1 MPRWG
6 IRLFLLAIFL
16 FSFLLSLS
24 LGRNQSNAN
33 SEATPSGSL
42 RLRTERS
49 SSVDL
54 ELSGDL
60 VGTSAGE
67 SRYLRRED
75 LLALPQVSYTVSDDA
90 NFKGST
96 KISGVP
102 LEELSKR
109 LSAKPQS
116 DMIIGVC
123 SDLYRANY
131 PRVYMLEHQPLLV
144 VLVNGQPPAD
154 WPKDSEG
161 HNAYMGPYL
170 ISHPKFVP
178 AFHVL
183 SIPEEPQIPWGVV
196 RLEFRDEKETFAA
209 IAPRG
214 AQANL
219 AEVQAGYRIAAQHCF
234 RCHNQGSEGG
244 QKAGRPWAVLSAWA
258 TASPQYFA
266 AYVRDPKSK
275 NPRAAMPGN
284 PNYDDATLR
293 ALISYFR
300 TFNSQEKP

>member
-6 IRLFLLAIFL
+6 IRLLFAIFL
-16 FSFLLSLS
+16 FSVLLNLS
-24 LGRNQSNAN
+24 LGRDQSNAK
-33 SEATPSGSL
+33 SGATPSGSL
-42 RLRTERS
+42 RLRTERLS
-49 SSVDL
+49 SLDL

-60 VGTSAGE
+60 VGISAEE
-67 SRYLRRED
+67 SRYLTRED

-96 KISGVP
+96 QISGVP
-102 LEELSKR
+102 LEELSKH

-116 DMIIGVC
+116 DMVIALC
-123 SDLYRANY
+123 SDLYQANY
-131 PRVYMLEHQPLLV
+131 PRAYMLEHQPLLV
-144 VLVNGQPPAD
+144 LLVNGQPPAD

-161 HNAYMGPYL
+161 HNAYMGPYM
-170 ISHPKFVP
+170 ISHPKFVA

-196 RLEFRDEKETFAA
+196 RLEFRDEKKTFAG

-214 AQANL
+214 ARADPT
-219 AEVQAGYRIAAQHCF
+219 EVKAGYRIAAQHCF
-234 RCHNQGSEGG
+234 RCHNQGREGG

-266 AYVRDPKSK
+266 AYVRDPRSK

-284 PNYDDATLR
+284 PNYDDATLQ